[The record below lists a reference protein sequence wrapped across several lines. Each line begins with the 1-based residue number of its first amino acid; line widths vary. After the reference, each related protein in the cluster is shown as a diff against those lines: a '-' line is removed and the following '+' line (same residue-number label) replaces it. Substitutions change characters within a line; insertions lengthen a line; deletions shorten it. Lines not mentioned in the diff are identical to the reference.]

1 MATRQFGLTVHCAR
15 QGEAEVVQGDASVL
29 ERAHLQDFIV
39 VYEHS
44 TRGAMRTTN
53 MEHDSLSNLLNL
65 ALRPS
70 MQYKAP
76 RRAREFL
83 VMICLTV

>member
-44 TRGAMRTTN
+44 TTRGRRVRLATRQRTTEN
-53 MEHDSLSNLLNL
+53 RMATIH
-65 ALRPS
+65 
-70 MQYKAP
+70 QH
-76 RRAREFL
+76 
-83 VMICLTV
+83 I